1 MSKVFY
7 GVYYPGRCVDVTEL
21 ALEHCT
27 VDGELI
33 IPIVDQNRADI
44 FGDPFVGEW
53 KSIFIVE
60 VDGTVYT
67 FDHCT
72 PINIPQFE

>member
-7 GVYYPGRCVDVTEL
+7 GVYYPQRCVEVTEA
-21 ALEHCT
+21 ALQFCM
-27 VDGELI
+27 VDGSLV
-33 IPIVDQNRADI
+33 IPEVDQNRADI

-53 KSIFIVE
+53 KTIFIVE
-60 VDGTVYT
+60 VDGTVYS

-72 PINIPQFE
+72 PVNIPNFD